1 MTDSQSDSILET
13 LGEYRREFIKKG
25 ALASGGIALGL
36 GSTGSV
42 VAQDGGGGQQASG
55 GEALMYMNEF
65 HPGGQ
70 IRIISPVLEETPNLE
85 QLPQFTQN
93 YNMRFAEYLI
103 TGEDVLFYTAED
115 VQVEEGNVYSLGTEI
130 SPFEPGAD
138 EGLVTVTFESV
149 PEEDLYVAV
158 RDEQTPGEGTATPG
172 TDTDTTPTPTT
183 ETATAETPTTGA
195 GDGDVLLEPEEDFAL
210 VDGGGKALVR
220 ANNFYPGGLFQV
232 TSDVVEW
239 TPREDVA
246 GSDIFSEYNTRIGEY
261 LGTGEDFEFYPAH
274 EAAVETGGVYVMR
287 DEFDITDPEG
297 NLVTI
302 SFDRVDE
309 NDLDPDLFNEDLL

>member
-1 MTDSQSDSILET
+1 MTDSQRDGVLET
-13 LGEYRREFIKKG
+13 LVDYRREFIKKG

-36 GSTGSV
+36 GSTSNV
-42 VAQDGGGGQQASG
+42 LAQESGDDQQASG

-70 IRIISPVLEETPNLE
+70 IRIISPVLEQTPNLE

-103 TGEDVLFYTAED
+103 TGEDVLFYTAQDTE
-115 VQVEEGNVYSLGTEI
+115 VEEGGVYSLGTEI
-130 SPFEPGAD
+130 SPFEPGTG
-138 EGLVTVTFESV
+138 EGLVTVTFEPV
-149 PEEDLYVAV
+149 PEEELYVAV
-158 RDEQTPGEGTATPG
+158 RDDQTPGEGTATPG
-172 TDTDTTPTPTT
+172 TDTDTAQTPTT
-183 ETATAETPTTGA
+183 DTATAQTPTTG
-195 GDGDVLLEPEEDFAL
+195 GDEDVLLEPEEDFAL
-210 VDGGGKALVR
+210 ADGGGKALIR
-220 ANNFYPGGLFQV
+220 PNNFYPGGLFQV

-261 LGTGEDFEFYPAH
+261 LGTREDFEFYPAH